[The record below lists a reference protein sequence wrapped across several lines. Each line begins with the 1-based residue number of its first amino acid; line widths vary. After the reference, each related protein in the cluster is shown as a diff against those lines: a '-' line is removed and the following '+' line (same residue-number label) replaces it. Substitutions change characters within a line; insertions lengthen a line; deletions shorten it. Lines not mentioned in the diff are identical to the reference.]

1 MDDREVALR
10 EIAED
15 LRERESVADAWLAK
29 SFTDR
34 LFVVELTDDESLPSA
49 IENELVE
56 AGLRPYN
63 DLHDVPAM
71 DAAFAGDLDG
81 AKRYRFVDVQSRGSL
96 QSYVVE

>member
-10 EIAED
+10 ELAED
-15 LRERESVADAWLAK
+15 LLEREVVADAWLAK

-34 LFVVELTDDESLPSA
+34 LFVVELAVDEELPAS
-49 IENELVE
+49 IREELVA
-56 AGLRPYN
+56 AGLQPYN

-71 DAAFAGDLDG
+71 DAAFAGDLAD
-81 AKRYRFVDVQSRGSL
+81 ARRYRFVDVQSRGSL

>member
-1 MDDREVALR
+1 MDDREAELR
-10 EIAED
+10 ELAAD
-15 LRERESVADAWLAK
+15 LVEREAIADAWLAK

-34 LFVVELTDDESLPSA
+34 LFVVELEVDEELPTP
-49 IENELVE
+49 IREELLA
-56 AGLRPYN
+56 AGLQPYN

-81 AKRYRFVDVQSRGSL
+81 ARRYRFVDVQSRGSL